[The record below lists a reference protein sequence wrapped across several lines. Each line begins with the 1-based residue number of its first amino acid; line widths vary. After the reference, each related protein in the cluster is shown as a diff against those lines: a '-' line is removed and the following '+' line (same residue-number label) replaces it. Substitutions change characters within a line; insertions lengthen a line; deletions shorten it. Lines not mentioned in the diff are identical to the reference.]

1 MVPRHPERFDEA
13 AQLVEAFAAKRGICW
28 HRYSQRE
35 DFESTVTLVDALG
48 ELVNIYAISDIVIL
62 GGAFVPV
69 GGHNA
74 AEAAQFGCRILSGPH
89 YFNQKDIFE
98 AVEGITVVESEDLP
112 KRLLQYAQIKPANL
126 RWRTDLTPIVKELE
140 GLL

>member
-1 MVPRHPERFDEA
+1 
-13 AQLVEAFAAKRGICW
+13 
-28 HRYSQRE
+28 
-35 DFESTVTLVDALG
+35 VDVLG

-98 AVEGITVVESEDLP
+98 AVEGIAIVEPANLGR
-112 KRLLQYAQIKPANL
+112 RLLQYGQIKPASI

-140 GLL
+140 ALL